1 MDFYSK
7 SLVSLDNTNKFWV
20 LDGKMICETPAGSPL
35 SEEHQDF
42 MIRLY
47 SQNKGF
53 RLFSIDS
60 HKTLLCGIN
69 ANINSFAERQSMLRD
84 IADFIPG
91 CVWKEGD
98 STLLYKNQKIG
109 CKKFTN
115 EKAVELTEKL
125 NGYIAFNNPSIL
137 SKGKDNGEISEH
149 IFESLINDWFLC
161 HPSIVNH
168 DASILLLDGRG
179 NGLKTENMKNA
190 EHIGHRKGISD
201 VIFRTNGTKDVYISQ
216 KNSNAEEWTSST
228 QILNGPE
235 VEFFKEAVFKTNL
248 IRETGL
254 HMSKDGSTNPNCV
267 DAEIAE
273 DVSGF
278 TTTMSEELMKRVIFG
293 IENNFCDA
301 VVIQTFTNGYQNE
314 KCIIQE
320 VEDTNECLGIFAV
333 TRLILSIKDV
343 INTKY
348 EPRLLIRRKSKS
360 SIQFNGKT
368 YYGIALCA
376 VFESR
381 INNNTKK
388 IIEFE
393 PWKAE
398 K

>member
-1 MDFYSK
+1 MVFHSA
-7 SLVSLDNTNKFWV
+7 
-20 LDGKMICETPAGSPL
+20 MIQQTP
-35 SEEHQDF
+35 
-42 MIRLY
+42 
-47 SQNKGF
+47 
-53 RLFSIDS
+53 
-60 HKTLLCGIN
+60 
-69 ANINSFAERQSMLRD
+69 
-84 IADFIPG
+84 
-91 CVWKEGD
+91 
-98 STLLYKNQKIG
+98 
-109 CKKFTN
+109 
-115 EKAVELTEKL
+115 
-125 NGYIAFNNPSIL
+125 
-137 SKGKDNGEISEH
+137 
-149 IFESLINDWFLC
+149 
-161 HPSIVNH
+161 
-168 DASILLLDGRG
+168 
-179 NGLKTENMKNA
+179 
-190 EHIGHRKGISD
+190 
-201 VIFRTNGTKDVYISQ
+201 
-216 KNSNAEEWTSST
+216 
-228 QILNGPE
+228 
-235 VEFFKEAVFKTNL
+235 
-248 IRETGL
+248 
-254 HMSKDGSTNPNCV
+254 
-267 DAEIAE
+267 
-273 DVSGF
+273 GF